1 MNNRD
6 KIDRINDTVTMP
18 DILGAY
24 GIGTGRRGRIACP
37 IHGGNN
43 QSSFSYNKTQFQCFN
58 CGAKGGVIQFVEAY
72 MGMDFNGS
80 LAEINRLF
88 RLWDD
93 ENEQPENWADQ
104 RRRKSRLR
112 ARESKTIQAK
122 REKEKKEDL
131 LLELHRLIANIEI
144 YKPQSE
150 SEEWHPLYCES
161 LHKIPIISFRVD
173 CL

>member
-43 QSSFSYNKTQFQCFN
+43 NSSFSYNKTQFQCFN

-80 LAEINRLF
+80 LDEINRLF

-93 ENEQPENWADQ
+93 DREQPESLASK
-104 RRRKSRLR
+104 RRRKSRRRSQDRKKL
-112 ARESKTIQAK
+112 QAE
-122 REKEKKEDL
+122 REKEKKEAL
-131 LLELHRLIANIEI
+131 LLEMHRLIANKTI
-144 YKPQSE
+144 YAPKNE
-150 SEEWHPLYCES
+150 MEEWHPLYVEA
-161 LHKIPIISFRVD
+161 LHRLPIIEYRVD